1 MFFTHNTQYSLLF
14 LIHVQIQCDLAITRF
29 TCVNVCSLNCLDLK
43 YKNWLDLFSVCV
55 CVCVFWDPYV
65 LKIFIE
71 RWFWELNM
79 LIGSLVELHVGLHSC
94 LCFSY
99 LEKLV
104 LKAGSTPLWYLF
116 DTLLYVKLLQLFL
129 IAILTASWYL
139 VDWSS
144 FCSWFYWV
152 VPRHL
157 LDTSAVDNHFS
168 TPSSTGVSIPLDTCI
183 CRDLLLALFKL
194 PV

>member
-1 MFFTHNTQYSLLF
+1 M
-14 LIHVQIQCDLAITRF
+14 C
-29 TCVNVCSLNCLDLK
+29 
-43 YKNWLDLFSVCV
+43 
-55 CVCVFWDPYV
+55 
-65 LKIFIE
+65 LKINVR

-99 LEKLV
+99 LERLV
-104 LKAGSTPLWYLF
+104 LKVGSTPLWYLF

-152 VPRHL
+152 VFRHL
-157 LDTSAVDNHFS
+157 LDTSAVDDHFL
-168 TPSSTGVSIPLDTCI
+168 TPFLTGVSIALDTCI

-194 PV
+194 PVQSKTHFIQYLSRYFFVFSPKLSHLTPIFVPKGFFKLFQEFLHLVSF